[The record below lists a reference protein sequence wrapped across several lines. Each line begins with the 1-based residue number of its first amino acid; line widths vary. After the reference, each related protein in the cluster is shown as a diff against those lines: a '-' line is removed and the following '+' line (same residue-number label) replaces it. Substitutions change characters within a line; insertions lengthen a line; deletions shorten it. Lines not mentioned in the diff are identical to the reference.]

1 LTAGTLLV
9 GNRSAGTGLGED
21 LLHELAR
28 ILAAEL
34 VLVANH
40 VNGQQATK
48 AWLATNPHDS
58 VVIAAGGGGTLRAV
72 VEGVLAHSEPARIGG
87 LRLGS
92 GNVIPRRY
100 GIPRD
105 PLTAA
110 RALRAS
116 IVAHRT
122 QPCAVIRCEFGG
134 QDTPRHGI
142 TMCGLGHFGRTSG
155 DLVRFHAR
163 AGELRRA
170 AARLIPLERL
180 NDAEYLSSFL
190 GRMAVAAVVP
200 SSCELIRCRGRRFRL
215 LAGVVLTTKNRADLR
230 YHLVPRFGRPLS
242 GRLQPGEQLSLELAD
257 RRQTEFFLDEDPEL
271 ATGAIRITAA
281 GTLDFV
287 A

>member
-1 LTAGTLLV
+1 V
-9 GNRSAGTGLGED
+9 
-21 LLHELAR
+21 
-28 ILAAEL
+28 
-34 VLVANH
+34 VL
-40 VNGQQATK
+40 
-48 AWLATNPHDS
+48 
-58 VVIAAGGGGTLRAV
+58 AAGGGGTLRAV
-72 VEGVLAHSEPARIGG
+72 VEGVLGHSEPVRIGG

-105 PLTAA
+105 PRAAA
-110 RALRAS
+110 RAMRAS
-116 IVAHRT
+116 IDAHRT
-122 QPCAVIRCEFGG
+122 RPCAVIRCEFGG
-134 QDTPRHGI
+134 QETPRHGI

-180 NDAEYLSSFL
+180 NDAEYVSSFL
-190 GRMAVAAVVP
+190 ARMAVAALVP
-200 SSCELIRCRGRRFRL
+200 SSCELVRCRGHSFRL
-215 LAGVVLTTKNRADLR
+215 LAGVVLTTRDRADLR
-230 YHLVPRFGRPLS
+230 YHLVSRYGRPLS